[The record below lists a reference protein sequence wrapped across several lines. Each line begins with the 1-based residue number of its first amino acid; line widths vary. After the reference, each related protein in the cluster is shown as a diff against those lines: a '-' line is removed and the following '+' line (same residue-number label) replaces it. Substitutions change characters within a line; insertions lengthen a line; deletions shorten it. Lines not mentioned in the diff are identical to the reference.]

1 MRKAGVIVVYDCKA
15 VHGNPKC
22 GKRKIGWNDPPG
34 RSGAACPW
42 SRAAA
47 VVRADIPLAIP
58 EQARDFGCT
67 LVPKA
72 APT

>member
-1 MRKAGVIVVYDCKA
+1 MRKASVFVVDTSKA
-15 VHGNPKC
+15 VHRNPKC
-22 GKRKIGWNDPPG
+22 GERQIGWNDPPG
-34 RSGAACPW
+34 RTGAGCPS

-58 EQARDFGCT
+58 EQARDLGYT

-72 APT
+72 ALA